1 MRQAQETILVVDDEE
16 GIRRLLIH
24 KMKNCG
30 YRCIEAGNAFEATDL
45 LKINEVGLVILDM
58 KMPGKTGLE
67 LLTEIRAKY
76 PKTSVIMAT
85 AVSDT
90 GTVIDCMKHG
100 AYDYLTKPFDLAEVA
115 MSIERALQKR
125 RLELELS
132 EYHENLQTMV
142 DEQAQKIRESFLNS
156 ITALAVALDAK
167 DSYTNGHSERV
178 ADISVRIGKE
188 LNLAEKSIE
197 QIRVAGLV
205 HDIGKIGVP
214 EAILNKP
221 GELTEDENRQIQ
233 AHCEIGERILK
244 PIVDDGE
251 VLKMVRHHHER
262 YDGRGYPD
270 MLKGTNIPIGAR
282 IITISDSY
290 DAMTSDRP
298 YRKAMRIENVA
309 AEIAKKKLTQFDPEI
324 ADVFIGVVMTNGAMT
339 KSRRD

>member
-1 MRQAQETILVVDDEE
+1 MRQSQETILVVDDEE

-24 KMKNCG
+24 KMKISG

-67 LLTEIRAKY
+67 LLMEIRAKY

-85 AVSDT
+85 AVSDA

-100 AYDYLTKPFDLAEVA
+100 AYDYLTKPFDLTEVA

-125 RLELELS
+125 RLELELR
-132 EYHENLQTMV
+132 EYHENLQMMV
-142 DEQAQKIRESFLNS
+142 DEQAKKIRESFLNS

-178 ADISVRIGKE
+178 ADISARIGRE
-188 LNLAEKSIE
+188 LNLAEESIE

-221 GELTEDENRQIQ
+221 GELTEGENRQIQ

-282 IITISDSY
+282 ILTISDSY

-298 YRKAMRIENVA
+298 YRKAIRIENVV
-309 AEIAKKKLTQFDPEI
+309 AEIAKKKFTQFDPEI
-324 ADVFIGVVMTNGAMT
+324 ADIFIGVVMTNRAMT
-339 KSRRD
+339 KSKRD